1 MDHLLQVWRNI
12 RAEMQRLVSYE
23 LYGAD
28 DEHYETLVRAL
39 DARLT
44 VGAIECTL
52 KHDFLKAT
60 HALQLK

>member
-1 MDHLLQVWRNI
+1 
-12 RAEMQRLVSYE
+12 MQRVVGQAVYE
-23 LYGAD
+23 VYEED
-28 DEHYETLVRAL
+28 DEEDETLVQAL

-52 KHDFLKAT
+52 IHDFLKAT